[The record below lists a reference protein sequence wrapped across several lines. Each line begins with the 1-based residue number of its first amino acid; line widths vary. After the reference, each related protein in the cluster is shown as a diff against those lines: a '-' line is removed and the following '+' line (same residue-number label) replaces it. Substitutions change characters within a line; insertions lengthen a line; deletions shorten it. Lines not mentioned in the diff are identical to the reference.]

1 MNEHTDKN
9 FESRLTLIRDQLSE
23 MSALIEKQLSLAIN
37 CIKSKESDCSETIQ
51 RLDLEVDQ
59 SEKTIRDDCF
69 EVLTLHQPVAS
80 DLRLVFTALKVSKE
94 MERIGDHCR
103 GLSNKAIKSK
113 SDLDPEIIEGL
124 TSLGKSVLSLVHEVF
139 DSLFKDNED
148 KAKESWRRDLEIDK
162 LYKSIL
168 KTLIN
173 KMEQNESIVE
183 SGTQH
188 ILIAKSLERIGD
200 HAANIAE
207 EVIFNISG
215 QYLDLEKIKI
225 Q

>member
-1 MNEHTDKN
+1 MNTHTDKN
-9 FESRLTLIRDQLSE
+9 FENRLTVIRDQLSE
-23 MSALIEKQLSLAIN
+23 MSAVVEKQLSLATA
-37 CIKSKESDCSETIQ
+37 CIKYKDSDCLETIKK
-51 RLDLEVDQ
+51 LDLEVDDF
-59 SEKTIRDDCF
+59 EKTIRDDCF

-103 GLSNKAIKSK
+103 GLSNKAISTKSN
-113 SDLDPEIIEGL
+113 LDPEIIDSL
-124 TSLGKSVLSLVHEVF
+124 SSLGSSVHALTHEVF
-139 DSLFKDNED
+139 DSLFKGNEE

-168 KTLIN
+168 TTLID
-173 KMEQNESIVE
+173 KMEKDDALIE

-215 QYLDLEKIKI
+215 QYQDLEKIKI
-225 Q
+225 

>member
-1 MNEHTDKN
+1 MNTHTDKN
-9 FESRLTLIRDQLSE
+9 FENRLTVIRDQLSE
-23 MSALIEKQLSLAIN
+23 MSAVVEKQLSLATA
-37 CIKSKESDCSETIQ
+37 CIKSKDSDCLETIKK
-51 RLDLEVDQ
+51 LDLEVDDF
-59 SEKTIRDDCF
+59 EKTIRDDCF

-103 GLSNKAIKSK
+103 GLSNKAISTKSN
-113 SDLDPEIIEGL
+113 LDPEIIDSL
-124 TSLGKSVLSLVHEVF
+124 SSLGSSVHALTHEVF
-139 DSLFKDNED
+139 DSLFKGNEE

-168 KTLIN
+168 KTLID
-173 KMEQNESIVE
+173 KMEKDDALIE

-215 QYLDLEKIKI
+215 QYQDLEKIKI
-225 Q
+225 

>member
-1 MNEHTDKN
+1 MNTHTDKN
-9 FESRLTLIRDQLSE
+9 FENRLTVIRDQLSE
-23 MSALIEKQLSLAIN
+23 MSALVEKQLSLATA
-37 CIKSKESDCSETIQ
+37 CIKSKDSDCLETIKK
-51 RLDLEVDQ
+51 LDLEVDDF
-59 SEKTIRDDCF
+59 EKTIRDDCF

-103 GLSNKAIKSK
+103 GLSNKAISTKSN
-113 SDLDPEIIEGL
+113 LDPEIIDSL
-124 TSLGKSVLSLVHEVF
+124 SSLGSSVHALTHEVF
-139 DSLFKDNED
+139 DSLFKGNEE

-168 KTLIN
+168 TTLID
-173 KMEQNESIVE
+173 KMEKDDALIE

-215 QYLDLEKIKI
+215 QYQDLEKIKI
-225 Q
+225 

>member
-1 MNEHTDKN
+1 MNTHTDKN
-9 FESRLTLIRDQLSE
+9 FENRLTVIRDQLSE
-23 MSALIEKQLSLAIN
+23 MSAVVEKQLSLATA
-37 CIKSKESDCSETIQ
+37 CIKSKDSDCLETIKK
-51 RLDLEVDQ
+51 LDLEVDDF
-59 SEKTIRDDCF
+59 EKTIRDDCF

-103 GLSNKAIKSK
+103 GLSNKAIATKSN
-113 SDLDPEIIEGL
+113 LDPEIIDSL
-124 TSLGKSVLSLVHEVF
+124 SSLGSSVHALTHEVF
-139 DSLFKDNED
+139 DSLFKGNEE

-168 KTLIN
+168 TTLID
-173 KMEQNESIVE
+173 KMEKDDALIE

-215 QYLDLEKIKI
+215 QYQDLEKIKI
-225 Q
+225 

>member
-1 MNEHTDKN
+1 MNTHTDKN
-9 FESRLTLIRDQLSE
+9 FENRLTVIRDQLSE
-23 MSALIEKQLSLAIN
+23 MSAVVEKQLSLATA
-37 CIKSKESDCSETIQ
+37 CIKSKDSDSLETVKK
-51 RLDLEVDQ
+51 LDLEVDDF
-59 SEKTIRDDCF
+59 EKTIRDDCF

-103 GLSNKAIKSK
+103 GLSNKAISTKSN
-113 SDLDPEIIEGL
+113 LDPEIIDSL
-124 TSLGKSVLSLVHEVF
+124 SSLGSSVHALTHEVF
-139 DSLFKDNED
+139 DSLFKGNEE

-168 KTLIN
+168 TTLID
-173 KMEQNESIVE
+173 KMEKDDALIE

-215 QYLDLEKIKI
+215 QYQDLEKIKI
-225 Q
+225 

>member
-1 MNEHTDKN
+1 MNTHTDKN
-9 FESRLTLIRDQLSE
+9 FENRLTIIRDQLSE
-23 MSALIEKQLSLAIN
+23 MSAVVEKQLSLATA
-37 CIKSKESDCSETIQ
+37 CIKSKDSDCLETVKK
-51 RLDLEVDQ
+51 LDLEVDDF
-59 SEKTIRDDCF
+59 EKTIRDDCF

-103 GLSNKAIKSK
+103 GLSNKAISTKSN
-113 SDLDPEIIEGL
+113 LDPEIIDSL
-124 TSLGKSVLSLVHEVF
+124 SSLGSSVHALTHEVF
-139 DSLFKDNED
+139 DSLFKGNEE

-168 KTLIN
+168 TTLID
-173 KMEQNESIVE
+173 KMEKDDALIE

-215 QYLDLEKIKI
+215 QYQDLEKIKI
-225 Q
+225 

>member
-1 MNEHTDKN
+1 MNTHTDKN
-9 FESRLTLIRDQLSE
+9 FENRLTVIRDQLSE
-23 MSALIEKQLSLAIN
+23 MSAVVEKQLSLATG
-37 CIKSKESDCSETIQ
+37 CIKSKDSDSLETVKK
-51 RLDLEVDQ
+51 LDLEVDDF
-59 SEKTIRDDCF
+59 EKTIRDDCF
-69 EVLTLHQPVAS
+69 EVLTPHQPVAS

-103 GLSNKAIKSK
+103 GLSNKAISTKSN
-113 SDLDPEIIEGL
+113 LDPEIIDSL
-124 TSLGKSVLSLVHEVF
+124 SSLGSSVHALTHEVF
-139 DSLFKDNED
+139 DSLFKGNEE

-168 KTLIN
+168 TTLID
-173 KMEQNESIVE
+173 KMEKDDALIE

-215 QYLDLEKIKI
+215 QYQDLEKIKI
-225 Q
+225 

>member
-1 MNEHTDKN
+1 MNTHTDKN
-9 FESRLTLIRDQLSE
+9 FENRLTVIRDQLSE
-23 MSALIEKQLSLAIN
+23 MSAVVEKQLSLATA
-37 CIKSKESDCSETIQ
+37 CIKSKDSDCLETIKK
-51 RLDLEVDQ
+51 LDLEVDDF
-59 SEKTIRDDCF
+59 EKTIRDDCF

-103 GLSNKAIKSK
+103 GLSNKAISTKSN
-113 SDLDPEIIEGL
+113 LDPEIIDSL
-124 TSLGKSVLSLVHEVF
+124 SSLGSSVHALTHEVF
-139 DSLFKDNED
+139 DSLFKGNEE

-168 KTLIN
+168 TTLID
-173 KMEQNESIVE
+173 KMEKDDALIE

-215 QYLDLEKIKI
+215 QYQDLEKIKI
-225 Q
+225 

>member
-1 MNEHTDKN
+1 MNTHTDKN
-9 FESRLTLIRDQLSE
+9 FENRLTVIRDQLSE
-23 MSALIEKQLSLAIN
+23 MSAVVEKQLSLAIA
-37 CIKSKESDCSETIQ
+37 CIKSKDSDCLETIKK
-51 RLDLEVDQ
+51 LDLEVDDF
-59 SEKTIRDDCF
+59 EKTIRDDCF

-103 GLSNKAIKSK
+103 GLSNKAISTKSN
-113 SDLDPEIIEGL
+113 LDPEIIDSL
-124 TSLGKSVLSLVHEVF
+124 SSLGSSVHALTHEVF
-139 DSLFKDNED
+139 DSLFKGNEE

-168 KTLIN
+168 TTLID
-173 KMEQNESIVE
+173 KMEKDEALIE

-215 QYLDLEKIKI
+215 QYQDLEKIKI
-225 Q
+225 

>member
-1 MNEHTDKN
+1 M
-9 FESRLTLIRDQLSE
+9 
-23 MSALIEKQLSLAIN
+23 EKQLSLATA
-37 CIKSKESDCSETIQ
+37 CIKSKDSDCLETIKK
-51 RLDLEVDQ
+51 LDQEVDEF
-59 SEKTIRDDCF
+59 EKTIRDDCF

-103 GLSNKAIKSK
+103 GLSNKAISTKSN
-113 SDLDPEIIEGL
+113 LDPEIIDSL
-124 TSLGKSVLSLVHEVF
+124 SSLGSSVHALTHEVF
-139 DSLFKDNED
+139 DSLFKGNEE

-168 KTLIN
+168 TTLID
-173 KMEQNESIVE
+173 KMEKDDALIE

-215 QYLDLEKIKI
+215 QYQDLEKIKI
-225 Q
+225 

>member
-1 MNEHTDKN
+1 MNTHTDKN
-9 FESRLTLIRDQLSE
+9 FENRLTLIRDQLSE
-23 MSALIEKQLSLAIN
+23 MSAVVEKQLSLATA
-37 CIKSKESDCSETIQ
+37 CIKSKDSDCLETIKK
-51 RLDLEVDQ
+51 LDLEVDEF
-59 SEKTIRDDCF
+59 EKSIRNDCF

-103 GLSNKAIKSK
+103 GLSNKAISTKSN
-113 SDLDPEIIEGL
+113 LDPEIIETL
-124 TSLGKSVLSLVHEVF
+124 SSLGSSVHALTHEVF
-139 DSLFKDNED
+139 DSLFKGNEE

-168 KTLIN
+168 STLIN
-173 KMEQNESIVE
+173 KMEKDEALIA

-215 QYLDLEKIKI
+215 QYQDLEKIKI
-225 Q
+225 

>member
-1 MNEHTDKN
+1 
-9 FESRLTLIRDQLSE
+9 
-23 MSALIEKQLSLAIN
+23 
-37 CIKSKESDCSETIQ
+37 
-51 RLDLEVDQ
+51 
-59 SEKTIRDDCF
+59 
-69 EVLTLHQPVAS
+69 
-80 DLRLVFTALKVSKE
+80 

-103 GLSNKAIKSK
+103 GLSHKAISTKSN
-113 SDLDPEIIEGL
+113 LDPEIIDSL
-124 TSLGKSVLSLVHEVF
+124 SSLGSSVHALTHEVF
-139 DSLFKDNED
+139 DSLFKGNEE

-168 KTLIN
+168 TTLID
-173 KMEQNESIVE
+173 KMEKDDALIE

-215 QYLDLEKIKI
+215 QYQDLEKIKI
-225 Q
+225 

>member
-1 MNEHTDKN
+1 
-9 FESRLTLIRDQLSE
+9 
-23 MSALIEKQLSLAIN
+23 
-37 CIKSKESDCSETIQ
+37 
-51 RLDLEVDQ
+51 
-59 SEKTIRDDCF
+59 
-69 EVLTLHQPVAS
+69 
-80 DLRLVFTALKVSKE
+80 

-103 GLSNKAIKSK
+103 GLSNKAISTKSN
-113 SDLDPEIIEGL
+113 LDPEIIDSL
-124 TSLGKSVLSLVHEVF
+124 SSLGSSVHALTHEVF
-139 DSLFKDNED
+139 DSLFKGNEE

-168 KTLIN
+168 TTLID
-173 KMEQNESIVE
+173 KMEKDDALIE

-215 QYLDLEKIKI
+215 QYQDLEKIKI
-225 Q
+225 

>member
-1 MNEHTDKN
+1 MNTHTDKN
-9 FESRLTLIRDQLSE
+9 FENRLTIIRDQLSE
-23 MSALIEKQLSLAIN
+23 MSSVVEKQLSLATA
-37 CIKSKESDCSETIQ
+37 CIKSKDSDSLETVKK
-51 RLDLEVDQ
+51 LDLEVDDF
-59 SEKTIRDDCF
+59 EKTIRDDCF

-103 GLSNKAIKSK
+103 GLSNKAISTKSN
-113 SDLDPEIIEGL
+113 LDPEIIDSL
-124 TSLGKSVLSLVHEVF
+124 SSLGSSVHALTHEVF
-139 DSLFKDNED
+139 DSLFKGNEE

-168 KTLIN
+168 TTLID
-173 KMEQNESIVE
+173 KMEKDDALIE

-215 QYLDLEKIKI
+215 QYQDLEKIKI
-225 Q
+225 

>member
-1 MNEHTDKN
+1 MNLHTDKN
-9 FESRLTLIRDQLSE
+9 FENRLTLIRDQLSE
-23 MSALIEKQLSLAIN
+23 MSAVVEKQLSLATA
-37 CIKSKESDCSETIQ
+37 CIKSKDSDCLETIKK
-51 RLDLEVDQ
+51 LDLEVDEF
-59 SEKTIRDDCF
+59 EKSIRNDCF

-103 GLSNKAIKSK
+103 GLSNKAISTKSN
-113 SDLDPEIIEGL
+113 LDPEIIESL
-124 TSLGKSVLSLVHEVF
+124 SSLGSSVHALTHEVF
-139 DSLFKDNED
+139 DSLFKGNEE

-168 KTLIN
+168 STLIN
-173 KMEQNESIVE
+173 KMEKDEALIA

-215 QYLDLEKIKI
+215 QYQDLEKIKI
-225 Q
+225 

>member
-1 MNEHTDKN
+1 MNTHTDKN
-9 FESRLTLIRDQLSE
+9 FENRLTVIRDQLSE
-23 MSALIEKQLSLAIN
+23 MSAVVEKQLSLAIA
-37 CIKSKESDCSETIQ
+37 CIKSKDSDCLETIKK
-51 RLDLEVDQ
+51 LDLEVDDF
-59 SEKTIRDDCF
+59 EKTIRDDCF

-103 GLSNKAIKSK
+103 GLSNKAISTKSN
-113 SDLDPEIIEGL
+113 LDPEIIDSL
-124 TSLGKSVLSLVHEVF
+124 SSLGSSVHALTHEVF
-139 DSLFKDNED
+139 DSLFKGNEE

-168 KTLIN
+168 TTLID
-173 KMEQNESIVE
+173 KMEKDDALIE

-215 QYLDLEKIKI
+215 QYQDLEKIKI
-225 Q
+225 

>member
-1 MNEHTDKN
+1 MNQHTDKN
-9 FESRLTLIRDQLSE
+9 FESRLNLIRDQLSE
-23 MSALIEKQLSLAIN
+23 MSALVEKQLSLAVN
-37 CIKSKESDCSETIQ
+37 CIQSKESDGSEKIQ

-59 SEKTIRDDCF
+59 FEKTIRDECF

-103 GLSNKAIKSK
+103 GLSNKAIQSK
-113 SDLDPEIIEGL
+113 SDLEPDVIEDFA
-124 TSLGKSVLSLVHEVF
+124 SLGKTVLSLVHEVF
-139 DSLFKDNED
+139 DSLFKHNEE
-148 KAKESWRRDLEIDK
+148 KARESWRRDLEVDK
-162 LYKSIL
+162 LYKAIL

-173 KMEQNESIVE
+173 KMEQNENIVD

-215 QYLDLEKIKI
+215 QYQDLEKIRV
-225 Q
+225 

>member
-1 MNEHTDKN
+1 MNTHTDKN
-9 FESRLTLIRDQLSE
+9 FENRLTVIRDQLSE
-23 MSALIEKQLSLAIN
+23 MSAVVEKQLSLAIA
-37 CIKSKESDCSETIQ
+37 CIKSKDSDCLETIKK
-51 RLDLEVDQ
+51 LDLEVDDF
-59 SEKTIRDDCF
+59 EKTIRDDCF

-103 GLSNKAIKSK
+103 GLSNKAISTKSN
-113 SDLDPEIIEGL
+113 LDPEIIDSL
-124 TSLGKSVLSLVHEVF
+124 YSLGSSVHALTHEVF
-139 DSLFKDNED
+139 DSLFKGNEE

-168 KTLIN
+168 TTLID
-173 KMEQNESIVE
+173 KMEKDDALIE

-215 QYLDLEKIKI
+215 QYQDLEKIKI
-225 Q
+225 

>member
-1 MNEHTDKN
+1 MNTHTDKN
-9 FESRLTLIRDQLSE
+9 FENRLTIIRDQLSE
-23 MSALIEKQLSLAIN
+23 MSAVVEKQLSLATA
-37 CIKSKESDCSETIQ
+37 CIKSKDSDSLETVKK
-51 RLDLEVDQ
+51 LDLEVDDF
-59 SEKTIRDDCF
+59 EKTIRDDCF

-103 GLSNKAIKSK
+103 GLSNKAISTKSN
-113 SDLDPEIIEGL
+113 LDPEIIDSL
-124 TSLGKSVLSLVHEVF
+124 SSLGSSVHALTHEVF
-139 DSLFKDNED
+139 DSLFKGNEE
-148 KAKESWRRDLEIDK
+148 KAKESWRGDLEIDK

-168 KTLIN
+168 TTLID
-173 KMEQNESIVE
+173 KMEKDDALIE

-215 QYLDLEKIKI
+215 QYQDLEKIKI
-225 Q
+225 

>member
-1 MNEHTDKN
+1 MNQHTDKN
-9 FESRLTLIRDQLSE
+9 FESRLNLIRDQLSE
-23 MSALIEKQLSLAIN
+23 MSALVEKQLTLAVN
-37 CIKSKESDCSETIQ
+37 CIQSKESDGSETIQ

-59 SEKTIRDDCF
+59 FEKTIRDECF

-103 GLSNKAIKSK
+103 GLSNKAIQSK
-113 SDLDPEIIEGL
+113 SDLEPEVIEDFA
-124 TSLGKSVLSLVHEVF
+124 SLGKTVLSLVHEVF
-139 DSLFKDNED
+139 DSLFKHNEE
-148 KAKESWRRDLEIDK
+148 KARDSWRRDLEVDK
-162 LYKSIL
+162 LYKAIL

-173 KMEQNESIVE
+173 KMEQNENIVD

-215 QYLDLEKIKI
+215 QYQDLEKIRV
-225 Q
+225 

>member
-1 MNEHTDKN
+1 MNTHTDKN
-9 FESRLTLIRDQLSE
+9 FENRLTVIRDQLSE
-23 MSALIEKQLSLAIN
+23 MSSVVEKQLALATG
-37 CIKSKESDCSETIQ
+37 CIKSKDSDSLETVKK
-51 RLDLEVDQ
+51 LDLEVDDF
-59 SEKTIRDDCF
+59 EKTIRDDCF

-103 GLSNKAIKSK
+103 GLSNKAISTKSN
-113 SDLDPEIIEGL
+113 LDPEIIDSL
-124 TSLGKSVLSLVHEVF
+124 SSLGSSVHALTHEVF
-139 DSLFKDNED
+139 DSLFKGNEE

-168 KTLIN
+168 TTLID
-173 KMEQNESIVE
+173 KMEKDDALIE

-215 QYLDLEKIKI
+215 QYQDLEKIKI
-225 Q
+225 

>member
-1 MNEHTDKN
+1 MNTHTDKN
-9 FESRLTLIRDQLSE
+9 FENRLTVIRDQLSE
-23 MSALIEKQLSLAIN
+23 MSAVVEKQLSLATA
-37 CIKSKESDCSETIQ
+37 CIKSKDSDCLETIKK
-51 RLDLEVDQ
+51 LDLEVDDF
-59 SEKTIRDDCF
+59 EKTIRDDCF

-103 GLSNKAIKSK
+103 GLSNKAISTKSN
-113 SDLDPEIIEGL
+113 LDPEIIDSL
-124 TSLGKSVLSLVHEVF
+124 SSLGSSVHALTHEVF
-139 DSLFKDNED
+139 DSLFKDNEE

-168 KTLIN
+168 TTLID
-173 KMEQNESIVE
+173 KMEKDDALIE

-215 QYLDLEKIKI
+215 QYQDLEKIKI
-225 Q
+225 

>member
-1 MNEHTDKN
+1 MNTHTDKN
-9 FESRLTLIRDQLSE
+9 FENRLTVIRDQLSE
-23 MSALIEKQLSLAIN
+23 MSAVVEKQLSLATA
-37 CIKSKESDCSETIQ
+37 CIKSKDSDCLETIKK
-51 RLDLEVDQ
+51 LDLEVDDF
-59 SEKTIRDDCF
+59 EKTIRDDCF

-103 GLSNKAIKSK
+103 GLSNKAISTKSN
-113 SDLDPEIIEGL
+113 LDPEIIDSL
-124 TSLGKSVLSLVHEVF
+124 SSLGSSVHALTHEVF
-139 DSLFKDNED
+139 DSLFKGNEE

-168 KTLIN
+168 TTLID
-173 KMEQNESIVE
+173 KMEKDEALIE

-215 QYLDLEKIKI
+215 QYQDLEKIKI
-225 Q
+225 

>member
-1 MNEHTDKN
+1 MNTHTDKN
-9 FESRLTLIRDQLSE
+9 FENRLTLIRDQLSE
-23 MSALIEKQLSLAIN
+23 MSAVVEKQLSLATA
-37 CIKSKESDCSETIQ
+37 CIKSKDSDCLETIKK
-51 RLDLEVDQ
+51 LDLEVDEF
-59 SEKTIRDDCF
+59 EKSIRNDCF

-103 GLSNKAIKSK
+103 GLSNKAISTKSN
-113 SDLDPEIIEGL
+113 LDPEIIESL
-124 TSLGKSVLSLVHEVF
+124 SSLGSSVHALTHEVF
-139 DSLFKDNED
+139 DSLFKGNEE

-168 KTLIN
+168 YTLIN
-173 KMEQNESIVE
+173 KMEKDEALIA

-215 QYLDLEKIKI
+215 QYQDLEKIKI
-225 Q
+225 

>member
-1 MNEHTDKN
+1 MITHTDKN
-9 FESRLTLIRDQLSE
+9 FENRLTIIRDQLSE
-23 MSALIEKQLSLAIN
+23 MSAVVEKQLSLATA
-37 CIKSKESDCSETIQ
+37 CIKSKDSDSLETVKK
-51 RLDLEVDQ
+51 LDLEVDDF
-59 SEKTIRDDCF
+59 EKTIRDDCF

-103 GLSNKAIKSK
+103 GLSNKAISTKSN
-113 SDLDPEIIEGL
+113 LDPEIIDSL
-124 TSLGKSVLSLVHEVF
+124 SSLGSSVHALTHEVF
-139 DSLFKDNED
+139 DSLFKGNEE

-168 KTLIN
+168 TTLID
-173 KMEQNESIVE
+173 KMEKDDALIE

-215 QYLDLEKIKI
+215 QYQDLEKIKI
-225 Q
+225 

>member
-1 MNEHTDKN
+1 MNTHTDKN
-9 FESRLTLIRDQLSE
+9 FENRLTVIRDQLSE
-23 MSALIEKQLSLAIN
+23 MSAVVEKQLSLATA
-37 CIKSKESDCSETIQ
+37 CIKSKDSDCLETIKK
-51 RLDLEVDQ
+51 LDLEVDDF
-59 SEKTIRDDCF
+59 EKTIRDDCF

-103 GLSNKAIKSK
+103 GLSNKAISTKSN
-113 SDLDPEIIEGL
+113 LDPEIIDSL
-124 TSLGKSVLSLVHEVF
+124 YSLGSSVHALTHEVF
-139 DSLFKDNED
+139 DSLFKGNEE

-168 KTLIN
+168 TTLID
-173 KMEQNESIVE
+173 KMEKDDALIE

-215 QYLDLEKIKI
+215 QYQDLEKIKI
-225 Q
+225 

>member
-1 MNEHTDKN
+1 MNQHTDKN
-9 FESRLTLIRDQLSE
+9 FESRLNLIRDQLSE
-23 MSALIEKQLSLAIN
+23 MSALVEKQLSLAVN
-37 CIKSKESDCSETIQ
+37 CIQSKESDGSETIR

-59 SEKTIRDDCF
+59 FEKTIRDECF

-103 GLSNKAIKSK
+103 GLSNKAIQSK
-113 SDLDPEIIEGL
+113 SDLEPEVIEDFA
-124 TSLGKSVLSLVHEVF
+124 SLGKTVLSLVHEVF
-139 DSLFKDNED
+139 DSLFKNNEE
-148 KAKESWRRDLEIDK
+148 KARESWRRDLEVDK
-162 LYKSIL
+162 LYKAIL

-173 KMEQNESIVE
+173 KMEQNENIVD

-215 QYLDLEKIKI
+215 QYQDLEKIRV
-225 Q
+225 

>member
-1 MNEHTDKN
+1 MNTHTDKN
-9 FESRLTLIRDQLSE
+9 FENRLTLIRDQLSE
-23 MSALIEKQLSLAIN
+23 MSAVVEKQLSLATA
-37 CIKSKESDCSETIQ
+37 CIKSKDSDCLETIKK
-51 RLDLEVDQ
+51 LDLEVDEF
-59 SEKTIRDDCF
+59 EKSIRNDCF

-103 GLSNKAIKSK
+103 GLSNKAISTKSNL
-113 SDLDPEIIEGL
+113 DLEIIESL
-124 TSLGKSVLSLVHEVF
+124 SSLGSSVHALTHEVF
-139 DSLFKDNED
+139 DSLFKGNEE

-168 KTLIN
+168 YTLIN
-173 KMEQNESIVE
+173 KMEKDEALIA

-215 QYLDLEKIKI
+215 QYQDLEKIKI
-225 Q
+225 

>member
-1 MNEHTDKN
+1 MNTHTDKN
-9 FESRLTLIRDQLSE
+9 FENRLTVIRDQLSE
-23 MSALIEKQLSLAIN
+23 MSAVVEKQLSLATA
-37 CIKSKESDCSETIQ
+37 CIKSKDSDCLETVKK
-51 RLDLEVDQ
+51 LDLEVDDF
-59 SEKTIRDDCF
+59 EKTIRDDCF

-103 GLSNKAIKSK
+103 GLSNKAISTKSN
-113 SDLDPEIIEGL
+113 LDPEIIDSL
-124 TSLGKSVLSLVHEVF
+124 SSLGSSVHALTHEVF
-139 DSLFKDNED
+139 DSLFKGNEE

-168 KTLIN
+168 TTLID
-173 KMEQNESIVE
+173 KMEKDDALIE

-215 QYLDLEKIKI
+215 QYQDLEKIKI
-225 Q
+225 

>member
-1 MNEHTDKN
+1 MNTHTDKN
-9 FESRLTLIRDQLSE
+9 FENRLTLIRDQLSE
-23 MSALIEKQLSLAIN
+23 MSAVVEKQLSLATV
-37 CIKSKESDCSETIQ
+37 CIKSKDSDCLETIKK
-51 RLDLEVDQ
+51 LDLEVDEF
-59 SEKTIRDDCF
+59 EKSIRNDCF

-103 GLSNKAIKSK
+103 GLSNKAISTKSN
-113 SDLDPEIIEGL
+113 LDPEIIESL
-124 TSLGKSVLSLVHEVF
+124 SSLGSSVHALTHEVF
-139 DSLFKDNED
+139 DSLFKGNEE

-168 KTLIN
+168 STLIN
-173 KMEQNESIVE
+173 KMEKDEALIA

-215 QYLDLEKIKI
+215 QYQDLEKIKI
-225 Q
+225 

>member
-1 MNEHTDKN
+1 MNTHTDKN
-9 FESRLTLIRDQLSE
+9 FENRLTVIRDQLSE
-23 MSALIEKQLSLAIN
+23 MSAIVEKQLSLATA
-37 CIKSKESDCSETIQ
+37 CIKSKDSDCLETIKK
-51 RLDLEVDQ
+51 LDLEVDDF
-59 SEKTIRDDCF
+59 EKTIRDDCF

-103 GLSNKAIKSK
+103 GLSNKAISTKSN
-113 SDLDPEIIEGL
+113 LDPEIIDSL
-124 TSLGKSVLSLVHEVF
+124 SSLGSSVHALTHEVF
-139 DSLFKDNED
+139 DSLFKGNEE

-168 KTLIN
+168 KTLID
-173 KMEQNESIVE
+173 KMEKDDALIE

-215 QYLDLEKIKI
+215 QYQDLEKIKI
-225 Q
+225 

>member
-1 MNEHTDKN
+1 MNTHTDKN
-9 FESRLTLIRDQLSE
+9 FENRLTVIRDQLSE
-23 MSALIEKQLSLAIN
+23 MSAVVEKQLSLATA
-37 CIKSKESDCSETIQ
+37 CIKSKDSDCLETIKK
-51 RLDLEVDQ
+51 LDLEVDDF
-59 SEKTIRDDCF
+59 EKTIRDDCF

-103 GLSNKAIKSK
+103 GLSNKAISTKSN
-113 SDLDPEIIEGL
+113 LDPEIIDSL
-124 TSLGKSVLSLVHEVF
+124 SSLGSSVHALTHEVF
-139 DSLFKDNED
+139 DSLFKGNEE

-168 KTLIN
+168 STLIN
-173 KMEQNESIVE
+173 KMEKDEALIA

-215 QYLDLEKIKI
+215 QYQDLEKIKI
-225 Q
+225 

>member
-1 MNEHTDKN
+1 MNTHTDKN
-9 FESRLTLIRDQLSE
+9 FENRLTVIRDQLSE
-23 MSALIEKQLSLAIN
+23 MSAVVEKQLSLATA
-37 CIKSKESDCSETIQ
+37 CIKSKDSDCLETIKK
-51 RLDLEVDQ
+51 LDLEVDEF
-59 SEKTIRDDCF
+59 EKSIRNDCF

-103 GLSNKAIKSK
+103 GLSNKAISTKSN
-113 SDLDPEIIEGL
+113 LDPEIIDSL
-124 TSLGKSVLSLVHEVF
+124 SSLGSSVHALTHEVF
-139 DSLFKDNED
+139 DSLFKGNEE

-168 KTLIN
+168 TTLID
-173 KMEQNESIVE
+173 KMEKDDALIE

-215 QYLDLEKIKI
+215 QYQDLEKIKI
-225 Q
+225 

>member
-1 MNEHTDKN
+1 MITHTDKN
-9 FESRLTLIRDQLSE
+9 FENRLTVIRDQLSE
-23 MSALIEKQLSLAIN
+23 MSSVVEKQLALATG
-37 CIKSKESDCSETIQ
+37 CIKSKDSDFLETIKK
-51 RLDLEVDQ
+51 LDLEVDDF
-59 SEKTIRDDCF
+59 EKTIRDDCF

-103 GLSNKAIKSK
+103 GLSNKAISTKSN
-113 SDLDPEIIEGL
+113 LDPEIIDSL
-124 TSLGKSVLSLVHEVF
+124 SSLGSSVHALTHEVF
-139 DSLFKDNED
+139 DSLFKGNEE

-168 KTLIN
+168 TTLID
-173 KMEQNESIVE
+173 KMEKDDALIE

-215 QYLDLEKIKI
+215 QYQDLEKIKI
-225 Q
+225 